1 MCFLRSA
8 WSDCGK
14 NYNRDKSTCSLF
26 RLHASVYLLDS
37 LSACL
42 SVCVHTALFQ
52 VSSRGR
58 AERSAAA
65 SCLLF
70 FFFTHGG
77 RVFPHKQRAHNGFPK
92 SSTCWPEEKSPLSLC
107 FLFTFSFTFSLL
119 SPLLSLYYLFLRI
132 RAVRSPTWL
141 NSWMAQPLKA
151 SMINNV
157 STVENVEHVG
167 KSSILRLKDEFTPQK
182 YEHVVKFWCE
192 QNTFCSI
199 LLNSR
204 SKCGWGLVLKCYR
217 WGSTKWLHSARL
229 VRSKYSEA
237 LRSQTDMK
245 RCNTHSFFW
254 GGGIFFIMLT
264 FFVLHFTFLFQFLIQ
279 DSFTLYSAFTLTLRN
294 VHLYTK

>member
-1 MCFLRSA
+1 MEKTTIGTSQPARS
-8 WSDCGK
+8 SGSTPLC
-14 NYNRDKSTCSLF
+14 TCSTVCLP
-26 RLHASVYLLDS
+26 
-37 LSACL
+37 ACL
-42 SVCVHTALFQ
+42 SVCTLRYFRWA
-52 VSSRGR
+52 
-58 AERSAAA
+58 AEDELSAAQRRPA
-65 SCLLF
+65 SF
-70 FFFTHGG
+70 FFSLRTGG
-77 RVFPHKQRAHNGFPK
+77 ASFRTNSGLTTDSRNPPPADRKRSPH
-92 SSTCWPEEKSPLSLC
+92 
-107 FLFTFSFTFSLL
+107 FLFTFSLL
-119 SPLLSLYYLFLRI
+119 SSLLSLYYLFLRI

-229 VRSKYSEA
+229 LRSKYLEA

-245 RCNTHSFFW
+245 RCNTHSFFGG